1 MLDGSYTY
9 IQLCN
14 LSQVLIYMYLPFAT
28 DPSTSTPMHLK
39 AWFGFVAWS
48 CKSCKS
54 SSIFLDSKWVPHAKL
69 PLTTLHPSTSST
81 IPVTSSSP
89 VLVASNGVGR
99 TQMRFAVF
107 FFGVISSFWAS
118 DSCPE
123 EMNESSKFPLV
134 MLENQRLSGPV
145 SWFAVLQLWL
155 SFLEFATQTATSP
168 CS

>member
-28 DPSTSTPMHLK
+28 DPSTSTPMHLN

-81 IPVTSSSP
+81 IPVIRHPQCLWPAMGLGGPRCVS
-89 VLVASNGVGR
+89 
-99 TQMRFAVF
+99 FF

-123 EMNESSKFPLV
+123 KMNESSKFPLV
-134 MLENQRLSGPV
+134 MLENQRLSGP
-145 SWFAVLQLWL
+145 WFEVLQLWL
-155 SFLEFATQTATSP
+155 SFLEVATQTATSP